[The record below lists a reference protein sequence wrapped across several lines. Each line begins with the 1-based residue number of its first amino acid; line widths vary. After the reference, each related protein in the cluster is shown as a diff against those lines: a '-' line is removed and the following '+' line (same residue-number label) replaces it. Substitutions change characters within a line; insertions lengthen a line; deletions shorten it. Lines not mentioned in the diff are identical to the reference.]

1 MRRAASVRLL
11 RDAFVER
18 GDDGGLLFFRE
29 ALGRLFREHASIAT
43 QELSFQTEDGHEDA
57 AEDGVGAVEYGEHE
71 VTNEREHSTMIPRDP
86 IEDVV
91 RC

>member
-18 GDDGGLLFFRE
+18 RHDGGLLLFRE

-57 AEDGVGAVEYGEHE
+57 AEDGVGAVEYGEHIGRRRRADALE
-71 VTNEREHSTMIPRDP
+71 SIKSSGCVS
-86 IEDVV
+86 
-91 RC
+91 

>member
-57 AEDGVGAVEYGEHE
+57 AEDGVGAVEDLRG
-71 VTNEREHSTMIPRDP
+71 
-86 IEDVV
+86 IEPMSHRRLDF
-91 RC
+91 CTGCAPAT

>member
-1 MRRAASVRLL
+1 VRRAASVRLL

-29 ALGRLFREHASIAT
+29 ALGRLFREHTSIAT

-57 AEDGVGAVEYGEHE
+57 AEDGVGAVEDLRSGG
-71 VTNEREHSTMIPRDP
+71 RRSTGCRRLPYRS
-86 IEDVV
+86 
-91 RC
+91 

>member
-18 GDDGGLLFFRE
+18 RHDGGLLLFRE

-57 AEDGVGAVEYGEHE
+57 AEDGVGAVEH
-71 VTNEREHSTMIPRDP
+71 RQ
-86 IEDVV
+86 
-91 RC
+91 

>member
-11 RDAFVER
+11 RNAFVER
-18 GDDGGLLFFRE
+18 GDDGGLLLFRE

-57 AEDGVGAVEYGEHE
+57 AEYGE
-71 VTNEREHSTMIPRDP
+71 VAFFVPTA
-86 IEDVV
+86 
-91 RC
+91 